1 MRESVTHMSDDTPKP
16 PTVVNLRERREARL
30 KAEDD
35 EFLFGLAERLKTR
48 AETAEAAGDREMAI
62 EMRAASEAVLA
73 ADYLSEALFA
83 MEAAHE
89 EWEKLKLLKSEQDK
103 P

>member
-1 MRESVTHMSDDTPKP
+1 MSDDTPKP
-16 PTVVNLRERREARL
+16 PTVVSLSDKRKARAQ
-30 KAEDD
+30 AEED
-35 EFLFGLAERLKTR
+35 EFLSGLAERLRAR
-48 AETAEAAGDREMAI
+48 AEKAEAAGDREMAI
-62 EMRAASEAVLA
+62 EMRAATEAVLA

-89 EWEKLKLLKSEQDK
+89 EWEKLKQLKSEQDK

>member
-1 MRESVTHMSDDTPKP
+1 MTDDIPKP
-16 PTVVNLRERREARL
+16 PTVVSLSDRRKARSQ
-30 KAEDD
+30 AEDD
-35 EFLFGLAERLKTR
+35 EFLFGLAQRLMAR

>member
-1 MRESVTHMSDDTPKP
+1 MSDDTARP
-16 PTVVNLRERREARL
+16 PTVVSLRERREARS

-48 AETAEAAGDREMAI
+48 AERAEAAGDREMAI

-73 ADYLSEALFA
+73 ADHLSEALFA

-89 EWEKLKLLKSEQDK
+89 EWEKLKLLKSEQEK

>member
-1 MRESVTHMSDDTPKP
+1 MSDDTPQP
-16 PTVVNLRERREARL
+16 PTVVSLSDRRKARL

-35 EFLFGLAERLKTR
+35 EFLFGLAERLRAR

-89 EWEKLKLLKSEQDK
+89 GWEKLKLLKAEQHK